1 MSVNTIYKR
10 YCGCLCRKT
19 RYKETDRFYLTTIT
33 PCSLHEVPNSPTM
46 CLINQDFTK
55 IKVKKLSKE
64 DKSRMIK
71 FKLLRWGQN
80 GKV

>member
-19 RYKETDRFYLTTIT
+19 RYKGTDRFYLITIT
-33 PCSLHEVPNSPTM
+33 PCSLHEVSNSPTM
-46 CLINQDFTK
+46 FLITQDFTK

-64 DKSRMIK
+64 DKSRMVK